1 VLALLNSDVALQD
14 VLETIVGQARRL
26 LGACSV
32 ELIPADGTDL
42 AGVLAYGERH
52 SWGDRSAGVADADAL
67 LALDKSTGL
76 VVVEGY
82 CDGANPGTALEG
94 ARLLAPIRVSG
105 RAYAALVV
113 HFDRPRDFV
122 QDEVDLVA
130 DLALQTALA
139 VENAELRR
147 RVHLSAIEG
156 ERTRLLRELHD
167 SVSQALFSANLIA
180 DALPRIWDDHPQEA
194 RTGLEEIRRLSRSA
208 LLEMRGLLL
217 DLGPVALSEQPLDVL
232 LTSLA
237 DSLASRSQIAIG
249 RTLEAPHPMPQQVKL
264 NLYRIAEEALS
275 NAVKHSRAT
284 HIAIALTSTETGIE
298 LCISDKGRGF
308 EPDTVSPGYLGLVI
322 MRGRARDIGARLFID
337 SDRTSGTS
345 VKASWDPEMGEA

>member
-1 VLALLNSDVALQD
+1 M
-14 VLETIVGQARRL
+14 
-26 LGACSV
+26 
-32 ELIPADGTDL
+32 
-42 AGVLAYGERH
+42 
-52 SWGDRSAGVADADAL
+52 
-67 LALDKSTGL
+67 
-76 VVVEGY
+76 
-82 CDGANPGTALEG
+82 
-94 ARLLAPIRVSG
+94 
-105 RAYAALVV
+105 
-113 HFDRPRDFV
+113 
-122 QDEVDLVA
+122 
-130 DLALQTALA
+130 
-139 VENAELRR
+139 
-147 RVHLSAIEG
+147 HLTAIEG

-180 DALPRIWDDHPQEA
+180 DARKRVWDDHPQEA

-208 LLEMRGLLL
+208 LLEMRGLLV

-308 EPDTVSPGYLGLVI
+308 EPDTVSPGHLGLVI

-345 VKASWDPEMGEA
+345 VTASWDPEMGEA